1 MNDVWN
7 WIRGAI
13 ATLGGVLGWLL
24 GGVDGFL
31 YTLIAFCVLD
41 YITGVIAAGVE
52 KKLDSNVGFKGIA
65 RKIAIFIVVALGHLV
80 DREILGDSAVLRTA
94 AIFFYLSNEGL
105 SILENIARIGL
116 PVPEK
121 LREVLAQ
128 LKEDKKHD

>member
-31 YTLIAFCVLD
+31 YTLIAFSVLD

-128 LKEDKKHD
+128 LKENKKHD

>member
-24 GGVDGFL
+24 GGGDGFL

-52 KKLDSNVGFKGIA
+52 KKLDSHVGFKGIFDYVLKA
-65 RKIAIFIVVALGHLV
+65 FSFFRHQSGDTFVGIDLHEIPLGVFHNMFSVVTDLGFITV
-80 DREILGDSAVLRTA
+80 
-94 AIFFYLSNEGL
+94 
-105 SILENIARIGL
+105 
-116 PVPEK
+116 
-121 LREVLAQ
+121 
-128 LKEDKKHD
+128 